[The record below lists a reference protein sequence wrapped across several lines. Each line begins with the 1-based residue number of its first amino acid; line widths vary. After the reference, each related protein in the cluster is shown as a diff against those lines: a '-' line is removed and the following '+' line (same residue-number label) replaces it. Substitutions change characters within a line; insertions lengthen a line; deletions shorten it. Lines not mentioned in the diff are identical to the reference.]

1 MRGSDSST
9 MQSDQRQCCWVS
21 RNSCYSSICDI
32 YFDIR
37 KTNVHINKHNHRIF
51 SVSLLFVLLYSY
63 RLFAKNKGAYQ
74 SSQPYRAV
82 LSLEMS
88 GSGYLNLEPCLLF
101 FVFAKA
107 RFWTLLSCVTCF
119 MMFYS
124 GAFFYV
130 EGRLRHILKL
140 RQVSCERLLITH
152 LLRL

>member
-1 MRGSDSST
+1 MLYDDELYRLESNKNL
-9 MQSDQRQCCWVS
+9 CC
-21 RNSCYSSICDI
+21 YI
-32 YFDIR
+32 IR
-37 KTNVHINKHNHRIF
+37 IVIVHIYI
-51 SVSLLFVLLYSY
+51 
-63 RLFAKNKGAYQ
+63 
-74 SSQPYRAV
+74 
-82 LSLEMS
+82 
-88 GSGYLNLEPCLLF
+88 LNIICLEPCLLF

-130 EGRLRHILKL
+130 EGRTRHILKL